1 MSEDVRQGGQNE
13 LQFRIVA
20 VEVLSCEEGE
30 TVLCEH
36 QVIQPWLVSW
46 PSCVGVCMDFL
57 KCFFVG
63 SATRGKLVANEKS
76 RRLVLMEIPQ
86 DPFSLLASV
95 HPLDSV
101 RVESRQ
107 LT

>member
-1 MSEDVRQGGQNE
+1 M
-13 LQFRIVA
+13 
-20 VEVLSCEEGE
+20 
-30 TVLCEH
+30 
-36 QVIQPWLVSW
+36 SW
-46 PSCVGVCMDFL
+46 PSCVGVRMDFL

-63 SATRGKLVANEKS
+63 SATRGKLVVDEKS
-76 RRLVLMEIPQ
+76 RETPQ